1 MTSSTAPKLESA
13 DAPAP
18 APTQTGAN
26 GHRPAVAAFHAL
38 SVGYDRGPVLRDLQ
52 LKIHKGDFIAVVGP
66 SGTGKTTL
74 LRTLTGQARVYGGSL
89 QLTAPE
95 GQRKLRFG
103 YVPQVEAVDWDFP
116 ITVQQVVM
124 LGAWRDRPWMPW
136 NKKATHERAQATL
149 ERLGI
154 ADLWGRQIRAL
165 SGGQQQRVFLARALV
180 GEPDVLLL
188 DEPTSGVDI
197 RTRHEIIHLLVE
209 LNRGGSTIMLTTHDL
224 NAVASHVDRLICISE
239 GTIVGDGPPVEVLNP
254 DILRRT
260 FGAEML
266 VMQHEGSLYVVEA
279 NDAPFAFANGATA
292 PAETPKLQP

>member
-1 MTSSTAPKLESA
+1 MTSSTAPN
-13 DAPAP
+13 APVAAMP
-18 APTQTGAN
+18 GLVPGIAGE
-26 GHRPAVAAFHAL
+26 RPLVAAFQ
-38 SVGYDRGPVLRDLQ
+38 SVDVGYDRGPVLRGLE
-52 LKIHKGDFIAVVGP
+52 LEIHKGEFIAVVGP

-74 LRTLTGQARVYGGSL
+74 LRTLTGQARVYGGSMSL
-89 QLTAPE
+89 HPRE
-95 GQRKLRFG
+95 GQRRLRFG
-103 YVPQVEAVDWDFP
+103 YVPQVEAVDWNFP
-116 ITVQQVVM
+116 ITVEQVVL
-124 LGAWRDRPWMPW
+124 LGAWRDRPWLPW
-136 NKKATHERAQATL
+136 NKKATHARAHATL
-149 ERLGI
+149 DRLGI

-209 LNRGGSTIMLTTHDL
+209 LNRSGSTIMLTTHDL
-224 NAVASHVDRLICISE
+224 NAVISHVDRLLCISE
-239 GTIVGDGPPVEVLNP
+239 GTVVGDGPPVEVLNP

-279 NDAPFAFANGATA
+279 NDAPFAFANGINSPAAT
-292 PAETPKLQP
+292 PGS